1 MPSFAACLSDEQ
13 MLAHSAFLGYNLAM
27 FHLIAVGFDAV
38 IYRPFYNALV
48 FLVGVIPAHDVGIAV
63 VALTIIVRFLLFPL
77 SRRAVQ
83 AQLAMKKIAPE
94 IEKLKEKYKDKQEE
108 QGRAIFALY
117 KERGVHPFSGFAL
130 TLVQIPILLGL
141 YWVFSRGGL
150 PTIDTNLLYSFVHAP
165 ASVNMEFL
173 GLINMK
179 SRSILLAVTAALAQF
194 IYTRLSMGPSEKSS
208 PVEASLSGD
217 MAKSFEIQARYV
229 LPAIVGVIG
238 FSLASAAPLYWTTS
252 NTFMIL
258 QEWFSG
264 RRFNDSAKKS

>member
-1 MPSFAACLSDEQ
+1 VLTAIGATF
-13 MLAHSAFLGYNLAM
+13 SA
-27 FHLIAVGFDAV
+27 I
-38 IYRPFYNALV
+38 IYRPLYNGLV
-48 FLVGVIPAHDVGIAV
+48 FLVGAIPTHDVGVAV
-63 VALTIIVRFLLFPL
+63 VVLTIIVRFILFPL

-94 IEKLKEKYKDKQEE
+94 IEKLKEKYKDKADE

-117 KERGVHPFSGFAL
+117 KERGVHPFAGFL
-130 TLVQIPILLGL
+130 LILIQLPILLGL

-150 PTIDTNLLYSFVHAP
+150 PTINLSLLYGFVHAP
-165 ASVNMEFL
+165 AAVNMQFL
-173 GLINMK
+173 NLVNM
-179 SRSILLAVTAALAQF
+179 STRSIPLAITAALSQF

-217 MAKSFEIQARYV
+217 MAKSFETQARYI

-238 FSLASAAPLYWTTS
+238 FTLAAAAPLYWTTS

-258 QEWFSG
+258 QEYLSG
-264 RRFNDSAKKS
+264 RRFNDPQAKTKGK

>member
-1 MPSFAACLSDEQ
+1 
-13 MLAHSAFLGYNLAM
+13 M
-27 FHLIAVGFDAV
+27 FHLIAVAFDAA

-48 FLVGVIPAHDVGIAV
+48 FLVGLIPSHDVGIAV
-63 VALTIIVRFLLFPL
+63 VALTIIVRFILFPL
-77 SRRAVQ
+77 SRRAVE
-83 AQLAMKKIAPE
+83 AQLAMKRIAPE
-94 IEKLKEKYKDKQEE
+94 VEKIKAKYKDQQE
-108 QGRAIFALY
+108 QSKAIFALY
-117 KERGVHPFSGFAL
+117 KERDVHPFSGFAL
-130 TLVQIPILLGL
+130 TLVQLPILLGL

-150 PTIDTNLLYSFVHAP
+150 PIINASLLYSFVHAP
-165 ASVNMEFL
+165 ASINMEFL

-179 SRSILLAVTAALAQF
+179 SRSIPLAITAAAAQF

-217 MAKSFEIQARYV
+217 MAKSFEVQARYV

-238 FSLASAAPLYWTTS
+238 FTLAAAAPLYWTTS

-264 RRFNDSAKKS
+264 RRFNDGAKK

>member
-1 MPSFAACLSDEQ
+1 
-13 MLAHSAFLGYNLAM
+13 M
-27 FHLIAVGFDAV
+27 FHLIAVGFDAA

-48 FLVGVIPAHDVGIAV
+48 YIVGILPTHDVGVAV
-63 VALTIIVRFLLFPL
+63 VFLTILVRFILFPL

-94 IEKLKEKYKDKQEE
+94 IEKLKIKYKDKQEE
-108 QGRAIFALY
+108 QGKAIFALY
-117 KERGVHPFSGFAL
+117 KERGVHPFAGFAL
-130 TLVQIPILLGL
+130 VIVQLPVLLGL

-150 PTIDTNLLYSFVHAP
+150 PVINLQLLYSFVHAP
-165 ASVNMEFL
+165 SAVNMEFL
-173 GLINMK
+173 GLIDMK
-179 SRSILLAVTAALAQF
+179 SRSIFLAFTAAVAQF

-217 MAKSFEIQARYV
+217 MAKSFEVQARYV

-252 NTFMIL
+252 NTFMIV
-258 QEWFSG
+258 QEYLSG
-264 RRFNDSAKKS
+264 RRFNDSVTKK